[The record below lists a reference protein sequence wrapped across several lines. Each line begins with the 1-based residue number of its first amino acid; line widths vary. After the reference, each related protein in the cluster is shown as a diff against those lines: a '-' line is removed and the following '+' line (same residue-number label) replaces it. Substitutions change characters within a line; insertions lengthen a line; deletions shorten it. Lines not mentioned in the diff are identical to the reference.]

1 MLFEIDEAVQAAFP
15 QHGSALLQA
24 TADQPLRPR
33 DGAIERLAAAF
44 ERDPSATTGATAYWR
59 GVFAAMGAKPKYG
72 PSIEKLHQMACGDGN
87 RLRIP
92 LPLVEMYCWFS
103 LVEGVPMAGY
113 RTEGI
118 VGTLRLAMPGAG
130 IPFRPL
136 GQAGR
141 SQEKTKPREVA
152 YIDDE
157 KAICRYWNYRDCDQ
171 AKLVDGITSA
181 MFVFDLVD
189 ADGLAGTNAAP
200 DLAARFIE
208 MLEGPIETELTV
220 VSPTASPPPS

>member
-1 MLFEIDEAVQAAFP
+1 MPFEIDEAVQAAFP
-15 QHGSALLQA
+15 QHSSALLQV
-24 TADQPLRPR
+24 TADQPLGPR

-44 ERDPSATTGATAYWR
+44 VRDPGATTDAIAYWR
-59 GVFAAMGAKPKYG
+59 RVFAAMGAKPKYG
-72 PSIEKLHQMACGDGN
+72 PSIEKLHQMARDDGN

-113 RTEGI
+113 RAEEI

-136 GQAGR
+136 GQSGR

-171 AKLVDGITSA
+171 TKLVDGVTSA
-181 MFVFDLVD
+181 MFVFDLVNV
-189 ADGLAGTNAAP
+189 DGLAGTSAAP
-200 DLAARFIE
+200 DLAARFVE
-208 MLEGPIETELTV
+208 MLEGPIETALTV
-220 VSPTASPPPS
+220 